1 MNERSDVVG
10 RAMGY
15 PYEAPWRPFAQLG
28 RETLELDEI
37 EIERDERVPMLAYG
51 SNAAPEVLAR
61 KLALSDQPVLVL
73 PAWLDGFDVVYSAHI
88 SPYGAI
94 PATLQRSPGTEVR
107 VHLVYMTEA
116 QVGLVS
122 ATEPNYE
129 SATIAGASC
138 RPDDDDPVFD
148 PAAYLSRHGC
158 LLVEGA
164 EVALAAVEA
173 RGRSL
178 AQLTE
183 AEAIEHVRLTT
194 APDTDT
200 ESFVLANV
208 TDPAL
213 SQTRTAQLPRR
224 PLRAASSSGPSS

>member
-1 MNERSDVVG
+1 MNERSDVVV

-28 RETLELDEI
+28 HQTLEPGEVEVDRE
-37 EIERDERVPMLAYG
+37 ERVAMLAYG

-61 KLALSDQPVLVL
+61 KLALSDQPVLVV

-94 PATLQRSPGTEVR
+94 PATLQRSREAEVR

-129 SATIAGASC
+129 ASTVAGALC
-138 RPDDDDPVFD
+138 RPDEGDPVFD

-158 LLVEGA
+158 LLVDGS

-173 RGRSL
+173 RGRAF
-178 AQLTE
+178 AQMTE
-183 AEAIEHVRLTT
+183 PEAIEHVRLAT

-208 TDPAL
+208 TDPELA
-213 SQTRTAQLPRR
+213 RR
-224 PLRAASSSGPSS
+224 RSSSLDRRAHR

>member
-1 MNERSDVVG
+1 MNERSDVVE

-15 PYEAPWRPFAQLG
+15 PYEAPWRPFVQLG
-28 RETLELDEI
+28 HETLEPGEVEVDRE
-37 EIERDERVPMLAYG
+37 ERVPMLAYG

-61 KLALSDQPVLVL
+61 KLALSDQPVLVV

-94 PATLQRSPGTEVR
+94 PATLQRCPGAEVR

-129 SATIAGASC
+129 SATIAGALC
-138 RPDDDDPVFD
+138 RPDEGDPVFD

-158 LLVEGA
+158 LLVDGT

-173 RGRSL
+173 RGR
-178 AQLTE
+178 AFPQLTE
-183 AEAIEHVRLTT
+183 AEAIEHVRRTT
-194 APDTDT
+194 APDTDG

-213 SQTRTAQLPRR
+213 SQARSAQLPRR
-224 PLRAASSSGPSS
+224 SLTQS